1 MSLIFT
7 FDKDLTEIL
16 YVSILDISVYRFS
29 HLMKIWFKCEQLEI
43 KIPSPNTTN
52 VTDIYSS
59 W

>member
-1 MSLIFT
+1 MFLIFT

-29 HLMKIWFKCEQLEI
+29 HLMKIWFKSEQLEI